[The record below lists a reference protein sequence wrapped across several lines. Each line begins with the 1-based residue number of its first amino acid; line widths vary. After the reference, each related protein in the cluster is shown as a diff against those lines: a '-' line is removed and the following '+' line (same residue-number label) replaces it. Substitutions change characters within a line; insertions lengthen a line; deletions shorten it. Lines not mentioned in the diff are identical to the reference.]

1 METVTHSA
9 LTSTGTTPDNQ
20 SEFEQGESTRWNEQ
34 PSNENE
40 SLLPPTDTGKDA
52 WLFVAASFTVEMMVW
67 GKCGKLHL
75 LDLWFCYTT
84 ERLC

>member
-1 METVTHSA
+1 
-9 LTSTGTTPDNQ
+9 
-20 SEFEQGESTRWNEQ
+20 
-34 PSNENE
+34 
-40 SLLPPTDTGKDA
+40 
-52 WLFVAASFTVEMMVW
+52 LFVAASFTVEMMVW